1 MWPFKKVISQ
11 GVKDIAKNMIEHPED
26 WVQGMNYFSNKN
38 HRDISI
44 WTANGWY
51 FIKFEGN
58 TGLNTEEKIYLN
70 NAIKQSIANKL
81 SVSIKNMKTE
91 KII

>member
-26 WVQGMNYFSNKN
+26 WIQGPYHFSNRKY
-38 HRDISI
+38 HDINI
-44 WTANGWY
+44 WTENGWS
-51 FIKFEGN
+51 FIRFEGN
-58 TGLNTEEKIYLN
+58 TGLNTAEKIYLN

-81 SVSIKNMKTE
+81 SMSAKK
-91 KII
+91 